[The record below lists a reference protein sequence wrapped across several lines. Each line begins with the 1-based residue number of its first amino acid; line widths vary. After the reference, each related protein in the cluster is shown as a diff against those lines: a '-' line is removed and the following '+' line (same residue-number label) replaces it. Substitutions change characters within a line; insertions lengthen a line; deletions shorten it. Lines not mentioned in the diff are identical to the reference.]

1 MTADT
6 GSTGAVST
14 ATIIAWLT
22 VFRDLVTANNAYLT
36 ELDSAIGDADHGSN
50 MTRGMDA
57 VVAQVG
63 SVAPESIAELFTS
76 AGVTL
81 GKNVGGA
88 SGPLYG
94 PFFLPISRHGCGG
107 RAGRFCCTGEH
118 RGAFHIGGDDPGE
131 NRRWRERSA
140 VRHLLP
146 ALRFSDPGRCNTA

>member
-36 ELDSAIGDADHGSN
+36 D
-50 MTRGMDA
+50 RGVKHD
-57 VVAQVG
+57 
-63 SVAPESIAELFTS
+63 
-76 AGVTL
+76 
-81 GKNVGGA
+81 
-88 SGPLYG
+88 
-94 PFFLPISRHGCGG
+94 SRHGCGG

-118 RGAFHIGGDDPGE
+118 RGAFHIGGDDVGE
-131 NRRWRERSA
+131 NRGWRERSA